1 MDNITINDE
10 GLMEVSPTASRDAQ
24 LAFIDQYRQLQG
36 ENTAQIGTAAHALG
50 SDLTAQYGG
59 LHGPS
64 EYIKSRY
71 QTPQTESR
79 IANLRTTA
87 QLAALNQLMQN
98 EQNKWANRYNQAYRN
113 YQKRANSSG
122 SGSGSGSAS
131 GGVVSQAYDEYGT
144 SDTLGV
150 SSAEDRLLPE
160 GANRITVVGANGA
173 YSNGYPAAYVTAD
186 DVNNPGADQ
195 VVGQYGVGG
204 GDSNGAEDFF
214 DLVGQ
219 FNLPENARRVAQFTA
234 NPVAAIGSW
243 TGEALR
249 NLFGGN

>member
-1 MDNITINDE
+1 M
-10 GLMEVSPTASRDAQ
+10 S
-24 LAFIDQYRQLQG
+24 FIDTYRQLQG
-36 ENTAQIGTAAHALG
+36 ENTAQIGEAAHALG

-79 IANLRTTA
+79 IAGLKSAA
-87 QLAALNQLMQN
+87 QLTALNQIMQN
-98 EQNKWANRYNQAYRN
+98 EQNKWKNRYNQAYRN

-122 SGSGSGSAS
+122 SGSGSAS
-131 GGVVSQAYDEYGT
+131 GGVEGQAYDEYGA

-186 DVNNPGADQ
+186 NTDGSMGDT
-195 VVGQYGVGG
+195 VVGQYGVPAQNN
-204 GDSNGAEDFF
+204 NGASDFF

-234 NPVAAIGSW
+234 NPLTAVGSW
-243 TGEALR
+243 AGEALR

>member
-1 MDNITINDE
+1 
-10 GLMEVSPTASRDAQ
+10 MEVSPTASRDATT
-24 LAFIDQYRQLQG
+24 AFIDTYRQLQG
-36 ENTAQIGTAAHALG
+36 ENTAQIGEAAHALG

-64 EYIKSRY
+64 DYIRSRY

-113 YQKRANSSG
+113 YQKRANSSSSG
-122 SGSGSGSAS
+122 SGSGSGNGGAEGQVYGEYSAP
-131 GGVVSQAYDEYGT
+131 
-144 SDTLGV
+144 DTLGV

-186 DVNNPGADQ
+186 NTDVPGSSQ
-195 VVGQYGVGG
+195 VVGQYGAPTQNS
-204 GDSNGAEDFF
+204 DGASDFF

>member
-10 GLMEVSPTASRDAQ
+10 GLMEVSPTASRDATT
-24 LAFIDQYRQLQG
+24 AFIDQYRQLQG

-64 EYIKSRY
+64 DYIKSRY

-113 YQKRANSSG
+113 YQKRSYDASKNSTATTSSTAGSNLPVDTNTGSDTQETDEWQPGVGDLVPSG
-122 SGSGSGSAS
+122 TDTNGATTYHYTDPISGQSYILQNPSVAYDAITQQSSSLGLWPDGSKMTPGSTYTTD
-131 GGVVSQAYDEYGT
+131 GKVYTYVVSNDGRGKVYQRT
-144 SDTLGV
+144 
-150 SSAEDRLLPE
+150 
-160 GANRITVVGANGA
+160 
-173 YSNGYPAAYVTAD
+173 YS
-186 DVNNPGADQ
+186 
-195 VVGQYGVGG
+195 
-204 GDSNGAEDFF
+204 
-214 DLVGQ
+214 
-219 FNLPENARRVAQFTA
+219 
-234 NPVAAIGSW
+234 
-243 TGEALR
+243 
-249 NLFGGN
+249 FGG

>member
-1 MDNITINDE
+1 
-10 GLMEVSPTASRDAQ
+10 MEVSPTASRDATT
-24 LAFIDQYRQLQG
+24 AFIDTYRQLQG
-36 ENTAQIGTAAHALG
+36 ENTAQIGEAAHALG

-64 EYIKSRY
+64 DYIRSRY

-79 IANLRTTA
+79 IAGLRTAA
-87 QLAALNQLMQN
+87 QLNALNQLMQN
-98 EQNKWANRYNQAYRN
+98 EQDKWKNRYNQAYRN
-113 YQKRANSSG
+113 YQKRNYDASKTPTTTG
-122 SGSGSGSAS
+122 SGTGDVLG
-131 GGVVSQAYDEYGT
+131 QAYDEYAG

-150 SSAEDRLLPE
+150 SSDLDRLLPE

-186 DVNNPGADQ
+186 NTDGSMGDT
-195 VVGQYGVGG
+195 VVGQYGAPTQN
-204 GDSNGAEDFF
+204 SNGASDFF

-219 FNLPENARRVAQFTA
+219 FNLPENARRVTQFTA
-234 NPVAAIGSW
+234 NPLTAVSSW
-243 TGEALR
+243 AGEALR